1 MASRAPAPL
10 TPPGIAILSL
20 LRRQPMHPY
29 EMRHRI
35 RVQEIDRV
43 MKVTHGTLY
52 STVDRLAASGL
63 IQPVET
69 SRDGRRPERTV
80 YEITDLGR
88 DQLLDA
94 IRDGLMRARPDYPQ
108 LAMCLAFASQLEP
121 EEVALLL
128 ERRCIEAAGNL
139 TGMIAAVEASQKSLA
154 NQQYRL
160 PRIHLIEAEYLIAMQ
175 RSELDWL
182 RAIVV
187 DISEGRMS
195 WDPTRLLATEERL
208 ATEEGLAAEE
218 GEGHA

>member
-1 MASRAPAPL
+1 MAHSRPPAPL

-52 STVDRLAASGL
+52 STVDRLTATGL
-63 IQPVET
+63 IEPVET

-94 IRDGLMRARPDYPQ
+94 LRDGLMRATPDYPR
-108 LAMCLAFASQLEP
+108 LAMWITFASQLDP
-121 EEVALLL
+121 DEVALLL
-128 ERRCIEAAGNL
+128 ERRCVEAEGNL
-139 TGMIAAVEASQKSLA
+139 SRMNVALDASKKSQS
-154 NQQYRL
+154 NQQYHL
-160 PRIHLIEAEYLIAMQ
+160 PRIHLIEVEYLIEMQ
-175 RSELDWL
+175 RAELDWL
-182 RAIVV
+182 RAIVA
-187 DISEGRMS
+187 DIRDGRMT
-195 WDPTRLLATEERL
+195 WDP
-208 ATEEGLAAEE
+208 AALGAHSAIHEVIHDK
-218 GEGHA
+218 GGNSDA

>member
-1 MASRAPAPL
+1 MAQSRQRPPAAL

-20 LRRQPMHPY
+20 LWRQPMHPY

-69 SRDGRRPERTV
+69 SREGRRPERTV

-94 IRDGLMRARPDYPQ
+94 LRAGLMRSTPDYPG
-108 LAMCLAFASQLEP
+108 LATALAFAGLLDP
-121 EEVALLL
+121 GEVADLLQ
-128 ERRCIEAAGNL
+128 RRAVEVEGL
-139 TGMIAAVEASQKSLA
+139 LSGMNAAVDASLKQFQGMHLG
-154 NQQYRL
+154 RV
-160 PRIHLIEAEYLIAMQ
+160 HLIEAEYLIAL
-175 RSELDWL
+175 RRAELDWL
-182 RAIVV
+182 RALVA
-187 DISEGRMS
+187 DIREGRLT
-195 WDPTRLLATEERL
+195 WDPAATGHVHQVRDP
-208 ATEEGLAAEE
+208 GDFS
-218 GEGHA
+218 GEQEAGDA